1 MPSTWRKRTPLL
13 EGKAAPWP
21 SVDAALDCRPTRQ
34 TPPPPSAL
42 SPPPR
47 LLLCRHGRVFVVS
60 YNSTVARVASAAA
73 AQRPARTLTSAR
85 AARACAARARGG
97 VLRRCGQHGP
107 PTPPRSSQRRARGR
121 EQGAAPLGR
130 ASYRY
135 HLHHLSPTGCAPS
148 RYHQVTIVSARSAES
163 TSKLVLLPP
172 LALLPPPPPQARPW
186 CLPRPRGPG
195 GGADKGASAGARTRW
210 RCARCRCTRRG
221 TRAR

>member
-1 MPSTWRKRTPLL
+1 MTQRWTADRRDQPIHPHLL
-13 EGKAAPWP
+13 YRRRH
-21 SVDAALDCRPTRQ
+21 DC
-34 TPPPPSAL
+34 
-42 SPPPR
+42 
-47 LLLCRHGRVFVVS
+47 C
-60 YNSTVARVASAAA
+60 SAATA
-73 AQRPARTLTSAR
+73 ASSSSLIIPQWPGSPAPQPPQRPARTLPSAR

-107 PTPPRSSQRRARGR
+107 PTLTRSSQRRARGR

-163 TSKLVLLPP
+163 TSKL
-172 LALLPPPPPQARPW
+172 ALLPPPPPRARPW